1 MYCVEQTR
9 PHRTEW
15 MPMLLRK
22 WRQISKSV
30 ILTLR
35 QERRLLLTLSARCRC
50 KLNFTRIPKQ
60 DMHLTC
66 RKQECQIYRYQKFK
80 ALTFLLSYRTDTS
93 TITSS
98 GFMVLGNFLTELGD
112 SQLASMDKVGI
123 YCCMGRY
130 SNSHHQLK
138 RSFLSRAFKLHVSE
152 LLL

>member
-1 MYCVEQTR
+1 
-9 PHRTEW
+9 
-15 MPMLLRK
+15 
-22 WRQISKSV
+22 
-30 ILTLR
+30 
-35 QERRLLLTLSARCRC
+35 
-50 KLNFTRIPKQ
+50 
-60 DMHLTC
+60 MHLTC
-66 RKQECQIYRYQKFK
+66 RKQECLIYRYQKFK

-123 YCCMGRY
+123 LVYC
-130 SNSHHQLK
+130 SHHQLK